1 MFVVRTV
8 LVRRE
13 NGGCSSWSCLGWLVG
28 AGRGGCARCRAV
40 FSVGS
45 SSGRAVRTVP
55 VAGMV
60 GCGLAL
66 EVPRARAA
74 ATGQALAAARP
85 WETPGPARPAGAPAR
100 RAGLRCPRRGSP
112 AVRTVC
118 PRVGPSGG
126 ERALGQV
133 DAISRTWTRFRP
145 GKRQPERRSPN
156 QEHVHQ
162 PLGTLTRPRARSPT
176 QEHVHLRA
184 CGTGC
189 PVSAPTGGRGRGEGG
204 WSGRSWAGRPTTRR
218 PTAAA
223 SHRRRRRRPGGV
235 VPQGPAARQH
245 RSRGPPGRRRRRANP
260 HPGRRPPSTQPPTTS
275 TTRHA
280 RHQAED
286 PQPNHP
292 EKHNQDTSPTVTGP
306 TTSTARSHDKQ
317 VPFSRAI
324 STVLTE
330 GRAAAPTS
338 PHPAPTR
345 RGQTVRLQASSEP
358 SSAGSP
364 SQGRP
369 APLPGVSARFASS
382 ASASPDQ
389 PPALGS
395 QRTGWSR
402 RGRPRTP
409 DPARHRPRPG
419 RPLASAT
426 GTSTARPSPP
436 RPSRP
441 RRVDHGLVLVR
452 AAPLRVRAARARAAP
467 TASHPCQAGGRRPP
481 PRPGRPRPRQA
492 SRSRPRS
499 RRRPDP
505 ASSPPP

>member
-1 MFVVRTV
+1 M
-8 LVRRE
+8 
-13 NGGCSSWSCLGWLVG
+13 
-28 AGRGGCARCRAV
+28 
-40 FSVGS
+40 
-45 SSGRAVRTVP
+45 
-55 VAGMV
+55 
-60 GCGLAL
+60 
-66 EVPRARAA
+66 ARAA
-74 ATGQALAAARP
+74 GAVGHGQAGP
-85 WETPGPARPAGAPAR
+85 PPGGPQQRPATVDD
-100 RAGLRCPRRGSP
+100 AGSQAASSPR
-112 AVRTVC
+112 
-118 PRVGPSGG
+118 
-126 ERALGQV
+126 GQQHV
-133 DAISRTWTRFRP
+133 STGHEDLQEGDAD
-145 GKRQPERRSPN
+145 
-156 QEHVHQ
+156 
-162 PLGTLTRPRARSPT
+162 
-176 QEHVHLRA
+176 
-184 CGTGC
+184 
-189 PVSAPTGGRGRGEGG
+189 APTHT
-204 WSGRSWAGRPTTRR
+204 P
-218 PTAAA
+218 
-223 SHRRRRRRPGGV
+223 
-235 VPQGPAARQH
+235 
-245 RSRGPPGRRRRRANP
+245 
-260 HPGRRPPSTQPPTTS
+260 
-275 TTRHA
+275 
-280 RHQAED
+280 AED
-286 PQPNHP
+286 PPQPNHP

-330 GRAAAPTS
+330 GRATAPTS

-345 RGQTVRLQASSEP
+345 RSRTVRLQASSEP

-452 AAPLRVRAARARAAP
+452 ALPSAPGPPGPGPLLLLLARVRQVGAVPLRARTARVRAARVPA
-467 TASHPCQAGGRRPP
+467 RRPGP
-481 PRPGRPRPRQA
+481 ARGPGGVRT
-492 SRSRPRS
+492 
-499 RRRPDP
+499 RRRPLPLDP
-505 ASSPPP
+505 G